1 MPETIIRP
9 PWSPLSVTIITLLL
23 PVGGV
28 MLTIWNMQRLNI
40 LDRPQARRM
49 TIGAVII
56 CAVGLGIMFGIA
68 PKSTNGLPQVD
79 SNARSVLAVTAATI
93 CYFAQ
98 RQSFLTW
105 RRQNDTS
112 RTSSWINAIGLAV
125 LFTVLTGTLSA
136 PIWLLSQSLQGT
148 SVGLVPL

>member
-1 MPETIIRP
+1 MRETTVRP

-28 MLTIWNMQRLNI
+28 MLTILNMQRLSI
-40 LDRPQARRM
+40 LDRPQTRRM

-56 CAVGLGIMFGIA
+56 CALGLGIMFGVA
-68 PKSTNGLPQVD
+68 PKSANGLPQVD
-79 SNARSVLAVTAATI
+79 SNARSVLAVAAATI
-93 CYFAQ
+93 CYLAQ
-98 RQSFLTW
+98 RQSFLNW

-112 RTSSWINAIGLAV
+112 RTGSWLNALGMAV

-136 PIWLLSQSLQGT
+136 PIWLLSQSLRGT
-148 SVGLVPL
+148 SVGVVSL